1 MSQRWNSILP
11 ILVTSIAVPS
21 TSLVA
26 QPLTTE
32 SESAVTQLTSSPR
45 SFSVIE
51 EVIVT
56 ARKREETSMSVP
68 VVMSAVGENEI
79 KARGISDLDGIARV
93 VPQLLIAPQGGS
105 VQGGNISIRGI
116 AGPDSN
122 PFGDQTVSFNFDGVQ
137 VSKATVRKLS
147 SMDVEQVEILKGPQ
161 ALFFGKNSPAG
172 IVIMRTKDPTPDFE
186 AGMSVGYEHNA
197 REIRTDGYVS
207 APLTDTLGVRVAG
220 YFSDMDGYLKSNVP
234 ANAALKPFTDNRSPN
249 QRDWAA
255 RVTLKWEPTDTFDAR
270 FKFNYNDLE
279 DNGLGAT
286 TQYIFCPT
294 GSPQSGAV
302 DSCRKNK
309 YSMNAGAGAE
319 LAAINPG
326 FRDGKNYT
334 DLTQILSSLEMNYR
348 PNDKITIT
356 SVTGFYDSDLEAAQ
370 NFESDY
376 AIALPSREIYDNTE
390 ISQEIRIQSGFDGPL
405 NFSGGIYAATTSA
418 RSFSNTYV
426 FPAEASGVDA
436 LVPFG
441 LGFIPVGVPFQILQY
456 DLKQKGKAYSAY
468 AQLSYEPTDIIE
480 ITAGGR
486 YSYEKKRLPRVQNQ
500 PVGAY
505 DPFGW
510 TPLSAADVVTALQ
523 GSKDSWDDFSP
534 EVTFTVRPN
543 EQLTLFASY
552 KHGFLSG
559 GFNSG
564 SVDFD
569 LARDLAYD
577 PMTVEGFEGGVKAL
591 FFDNTLRVNLSA
603 YIYEVEDMQ
612 VQYYENATNTIRNAA
627 ESDVKGAELDFN
639 YLTPVQGL
647 SINGAVAY
655 NDAKYSSFRDVQC
668 YNGQTAAMGCVFR
681 PIAADPSVSAF
692 QQDLTGHVLPRA
704 PEWSLAAGFNFE
716 TPVGDALMLGLTG
729 GVNYTS
735 SYDADVTAHPYSRQ
749 PSYTLVDASV
759 RVGDADGRWEL
770 ALIGRNLTNKWYIA
784 ASNDVPFTGGEA
796 GSGLLA
802 DRFATVSRGREVL
815 LRLSMKIGQ

>member
-1 MSQRWNSILP
+1 MSHRWNSILP
-11 ILVTSIAVPS
+11 ILLAGIAVPF
-21 TSLVA
+21 TSLSA
-26 QPLTTE
+26 QPMTTE
-32 SESAVTQLTSSPR
+32 TSSTVTQRTPSARLPG
-45 SFSVIE
+45 VIE
-51 EVIVT
+51 EIIVT
-56 ARKREETSMSVP
+56 ARKREESSIAVP

-79 KARGISDLDGIARV
+79 RARGISDLDGIARV

-105 VQGGNISIRGI
+105 VQGGNVSIRGI

-172 IVIMRTKDPTPDFE
+172 IVIMRTKDPTPEFE
-186 AGMSVGYEHNA
+186 AGMSAGYEYNA

-207 APLTDTLGVRVAG
+207 APLTDTLGIRVAG
-220 YFSDMDGYLKSNVP
+220 YFSDMDGYLTSNVP
-234 ANAALKPFTDNRSPN
+234 DDAALKPFTDGRSPN

-255 RVTLKWEPTDTFDAR
+255 RLTLKWQPVDTFDAR
-270 FKFNYNDLE
+270 FKFNYNDLD
-279 DNGLGAT
+279 DNGLGAS
-286 TQYIFCPT
+286 TQLIFCPN
-294 GSPQSGAV
+294 GAPQSGAI
-302 DSCRKNK
+302 DRCRKDR
-309 YSMNAGAGAE
+309 YVMNAGPGAE
-319 LAAINPG
+319 LAAFNPG

-334 DLTQILSSLEMNYR
+334 DLTQMLSSLEMNYR
-348 PNDKITIT
+348 PTDRLRIT
-356 SVTGFYDSDLEAAQ
+356 SVTGFYDSDLDAAHNFQ
-370 NFESDY
+370 NDY
-376 AIALPSREIYDNTE
+376 AIALPSREVYENTE
-390 ISQEIRIQSGFDGPL
+390 LSQELRIQSSFEGPL

-418 RSFSNTYV
+418 SASSNTYV

-441 LGFIPVGVPFQILQY
+441 LGFIPVGAPFQILQY

-468 AQLSYEPTDIIE
+468 AQLSYEPTDIVE
-480 ITAGGR
+480 VTVGGR
-486 YSYEKKRLPRVQNQ
+486 YSYERKRLPRVLNQ
-500 PVGAY
+500 PIGLY

-510 TPLSAADVVTALQ
+510 TPLSAADVVAELQ

-534 EVTFTVRPN
+534 EVTVTLRPR

-564 SVDFD
+564 SVDFG
-569 LARDLAYD
+569 LARDLSYD
-577 PMTVEGFEGGVKAL
+577 PMTIEGLEGGVKAL
-591 FFDNTLRVNLSA
+591 LLDNTLRVNLSA
-603 YIYEVEDMQ
+603 YIYDVEDMQ

-627 ESDVKGAELDFN
+627 ESEVKGAEFDFS
-639 YLTPVQGL
+639 YLTPIQGL

-681 PIAADPSVSAF
+681 PIAADPGVSAF

-716 TPVGDALMLGLTG
+716 MLLGDALMLGLTG
-729 GVNYTS
+729 GLNYTS

-749 PSYTLVDASV
+749 PSYTLIDASV
-759 RVGDADGRWEL
+759 RIGDSDGRWEV
-770 ALIGRNLTNKWYIA
+770 ALIGRNLTNKWYFA

-796 GSGLLA
+796 GTGMLA
-802 DRFATVSRGREVL
+802 DRFATLSRGREVL